1 MKPIDCDEVLGQVW
15 RFLDGEL
22 DEAQV
27 REFQVHIA
35 ECGECGSRVE
45 FQRRLLAIIQ
55 IKCKAGPVPAHLKQR
70 LFRLLER
77 ES

>member
-22 DEAQV
+22 DELEVQ
-27 REFQVHIA
+27 EFQVHIA
-35 ECGECGSRVE
+35 ECSECGSRVE

-55 IKCKAGPVPAHLKQR
+55 TKCKAGPVPAHLKAR